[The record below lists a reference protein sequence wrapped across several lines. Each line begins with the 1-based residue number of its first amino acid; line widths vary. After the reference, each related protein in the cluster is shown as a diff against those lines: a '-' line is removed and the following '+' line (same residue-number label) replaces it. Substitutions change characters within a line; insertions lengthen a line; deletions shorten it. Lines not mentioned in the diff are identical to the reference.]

1 MQRAQTDASAY
12 MCECNRGGAPY
23 FDASGGGGFLNFWQF
38 LFGSPLKQPSLL
50 RPSTPPRLS
59 LSSPWRVLPRILFVF
74 RPRVDSPSVVAAL
87 SAVFR
92 RRSGGNN
99 ARAVSQYRAIIYFR
113 TPKGGM
119 RAERESKTWDN
130 YSMLPELLHH
140 AGWILPVWLLKI
152 IGSSHREEPLAL

>member
-1 MQRAQTDASAY
+1 MCTERKQTPAY
-12 MCECNRGGAPY
+12 MCECNRGGASYTLMPQAAVV
-23 FDASGGGGFLNFWQF
+23 FSISDNFCLVLHWSSPHFSAPTPSPSLFTPGGFCRESF
-38 LFGSPLKQPSLL
+38 
-50 RPSTPPRLS
+50 LS
-59 LSSPWRVLPRILFVF
+59 LAW
-74 RPRVDSPSVVAAL
+74 PRVDSPPVVAAL

-113 TPKGGM
+113 SPKGGM